1 MSAFLA
7 RSITRADGGVVCNT
21 TPMSIALPYVYVW
34 LFSVL
39 TENRDQSSMCVG
51 LANVM

>member
-21 TPMSIALPYVYVW
+21 TPMSIALTYVDVW
-34 LFSVL
+34 LINVL
-39 TENRDQSSMCVG
+39 TEIRDQSSMCVG
-51 LANVM
+51 LANEM